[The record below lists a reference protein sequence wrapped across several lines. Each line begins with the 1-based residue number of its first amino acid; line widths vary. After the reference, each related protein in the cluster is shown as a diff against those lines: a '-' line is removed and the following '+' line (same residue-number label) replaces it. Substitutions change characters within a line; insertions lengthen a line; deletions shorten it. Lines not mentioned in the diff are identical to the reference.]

1 MLALTIDLQGTIFEV
16 FEGLLR
22 AKIEG
27 AVAAGVYDRG
37 VETIT
42 AHSLRVTERRTLY
55 THPATGAET
64 QVFTVVERNP
74 TRPISLAEAVE
85 RGADRDCRL
94 LINHR
99 SKRAAVQIPA
109 PSLTLDDGEVERR
122 VRLLRPV
129 ERMAMAQNAL
139 EESAWE
145 TVDAERFA
153 HAWSAEIAE
162 LPAFTEVTSHIVTGL
177 LLPIWRRLPGEGCR
191 VYRLQTDDGE
201 RVIGRQ
207 VAAAWVAQAF
217 GEAPVSMAA
226 GDAFAAV
233 LTKGDT
239 LHLTDAMSLRRS
251 LVMGVQRIELVGFTS
266 AMVARLKAIGLT
278 SEIIAWKLRLFIP
291 TGSNGPSI
299 TARLL
304 SRHPIERIAP
314 RVATRHAAA

>member
-1 MLALTIDLQGTIFEV
+1 M
-16 FEGLLR
+16 
-22 AKIEG
+22 
-27 AVAAGVYDRG
+27 
-37 VETIT
+37 
-42 AHSLRVTERRTLY
+42 
-55 THPATGAET
+55 
-64 QVFTVVERNP
+64 
-74 TRPISLAEAVE
+74 
-85 RGADRDCRL
+85 
-94 LINHR
+94 
-99 SKRAAVQIPA
+99 
-109 PSLTLDDGEVERR
+109 
-122 VRLLRPV
+122 
-129 ERMAMAQNAL
+129 
-139 EESAWE
+139 
-145 TVDAERFA
+145 
-153 HAWSAEIAE
+153 
-162 LPAFTEVTSHIVTGL
+162 
-177 LLPIWRRLPGEGCR
+177 
-191 VYRLQTDDGE
+191 
-201 RVIGRQ
+201 IGRQ